1 MNNMLKYALVFS
13 LAVLIPLV
21 LSAWIMPK
29 FVVLVLIA
37 TLLAYV
43 LSPLVKWAE
52 GRVCSRSLSSFIFT
66 FVIPTVVLEW
76 LITVI
81 PTIFNSLQILI
92 INFPQAYDHK
102 IAPYLNQ
109 HTGLTL
115 DWAWLS
121 AHIPYDKMEVL
132 QFQLFGN
139 IFEFIMYALLF
150 IIIAF
155 ILLRDW
161 EEIVLEIRQ
170 LLHDTTPDRWNPEI
184 DNLFNQIGHA
194 ISRLI
199 RGQLEVSTILAVYYG
214 IAFHLIAL
222 LAEGE
227 LHFVSAWMFVGILTG
242 YLNLLPYIGVPLGG
256 VLASLLGIMSFQLEA
271 LWIYAAIF
279 LIVGIGVTVDHKL
292 LTPRIIGRSVKVHEI
307 FVYFAVYLGAALGGV
322 VGVLLALPAM
332 TVVSVCGRYFYHHW
346 LTHRDEERKQYQVYP
361 KIPSKG

>member
-1 MNNMLKYALVFS
+1 MNNMLKYGLVFS
-13 LAVLIPLV
+13 LAVLIPLL

-29 FVVLVLIA
+29 FIVLVLIA
-37 TLLAYV
+37 ALLAYI

-52 GRVCSRSLSSFIFT
+52 GRICSRSLSAFIFT
-66 FVIPTVVLEW
+66 FVIPTVLIEW

-81 PTIFNSLQILI
+81 PNIFNSLQTLIL
-92 INFPQAYDHK
+92 NFPSAYDEK

-121 AHIPYDKMEVL
+121 AHIPYEKIKNL

-150 IIIAF
+150 IVIAF
-155 ILLRDW
+155 VLLRDW
-161 EEIVLEIRQ
+161 EEIVLAIRK
-170 LLHDTTPDRWNPEI
+170 LLHNTTPDSWNSEI
-184 DNLFNQIGHA
+184 DLLFNDIGHA

-199 RGQLEVSTILAVYYG
+199 RGQLEVSTLLAAYYG
-214 IAFHLIAL
+214 LSFHLIAL

-227 LHFVSAWMFVGILTG
+227 LHFISAWMLIGILTG

-256 VLASLLGIMSFQLEA
+256 LLAALLGIMSFQLEV
-271 LWIYAAIF
+271 LWIYPVIC
-279 LIVGIGVTVDHKL
+279 LVVMIGVTVDHKL

-307 FVYFAVYLGAALGGV
+307 FVYFAIYLGVSLGGI
-322 VGVLLALPAM
+322 VGILLALPVM
-332 TVVSVCGRYFYHHW
+332 TVGNVCIRYFYQHW
-346 LTHRDEERKQYQVYP
+346 LIHRDEERVQQTSYP
-361 KIPSKG
+361 KISGKG